1 MKDKKF
7 GLASIIL
14 LGINGVIGSGIFL
27 LPGNAYSLFGPQSIW
42 IYMLDTVLVL
52 ALALCFAEVG
62 GMFDKTGGDYIYA
75 REAYGEFV
83 GFEVGIMKWA
93 ISIIGW
99 ATMAVGFATSLSLFW
114 PSAANGM
121 AKNIIAITILVVLG
135 IVNLFGIEIAK
146 LLNDIVTVGKL
157 IPMVLF
163 IVIGIFFIKG
173 GNFSATQAVDVKNF
187 APAVILVFY
196 AFSGFESIAVAAGEM
211 NNPKKNV
218 PIAIVTTIVVSSI
231 IYILI
236 QAITIGTLGAGLAQ
250 SSAPVA
256 DSANTFMGS
265 FGKILVAVGTIVS
278 IAGINVATSIS
289 APRSGVALAEGGILP
304 AVVAKKNRFNQ
315 PYVAIIITVLIA
327 IPLVIS
333 GSFVQLA
340 VMSVIS
346 KFGQYI
352 PTSLSVIVF
361 RKRKDLK
368 SSFRVPFGYTI
379 PIIAVLFSLWIVY
392 SAWIDDF
399 GKPLSQNRI
408 FVGLGGFIVGVPL
421 YFIFK
426 YISKLKKN
434 ADEKIMI

>member
-121 AKNIIAITILVVLG
+121 TKNIIAITILVVLG
-135 IVNLFGIEIAK
+135 IINLFGIEIAK

-163 IVIGIFFIKG
+163 IAIGIFFIKG
-173 GNFSATQAVDVKNF
+173 GNFSATQAVDLNNF

-236 QAITIGTLGAGLAQ
+236 QAITIGTLGADLAQ
-250 SSAPVA
+250 SAAPVA

-278 IAGINVATSIS
+278 IGGINVATSIS

-304 AVVAKKNRFNQ
+304 AVVAKKNRFDQ

-426 YISKLKKN
+426 YISKLKRMQM
-434 ADEKIMI
+434 EK

>member
-1 MKDKKF
+1 MNEKKF

-99 ATMAVGFATSLSLFW
+99 ATMAVGFSTSLSLFW
-114 PSAANGM
+114 PSAANGTT
-121 AKNIIAITILVVLG
+121 KNIIAITILVVLG

-163 IVIGIFFIKG
+163 IAIGIFFIKG
-173 GNFSATQAVDVKNF
+173 GNFSATQTVDMKNF

-196 AFSGFESIAVAAGEM
+196 AFSGFESLAVAAGEM
-211 NNPKKNV
+211 DNPKKNV

-236 QAITIGTLGAGLAQ
+236 QAVSIGTLGADLAQ

-256 DSANTFMGS
+256 DSAKTFMGS
-265 FGKILVAVGTIVS
+265 FGKILVAIGTIVS

-304 AVVAKKNRFNQ
+304 EVVAKKNRFGQ

-327 IPLVIS
+327 IPLVLS

-379 PIIAVLFSLWIVY
+379 PIIAILFSLWIVY

-426 YISKLKKN
+426 YVTKLKSKS
-434 ADEKIMI
+434 

>member
-1 MKDKKF
+1 MNEKKF

-27 LPGNAYSLFGPQSIW
+27 LPGNAYGLFGPQSIW

-99 ATMAVGFATSLSLFW
+99 ATMAVGFSTSLSLFW
-114 PSAANGM
+114 PSAANGTT
-121 AKNIIAITILVVLG
+121 KNIIAITILVVLG
-135 IVNLFGIEIAK
+135 IINLFGIEIAK
-146 LLNDIVTVGKL
+146 LLNDIVTIGKL

-163 IVIGIFFIKG
+163 IVIGIFFMKG
-173 GNFSATQAVDVKNF
+173 GNFSTTQAVEMKNF

-196 AFSGFESIAVAAGEM
+196 AFSGFESLAVAAGDM
-211 NNPKKNV
+211 DNPKKNV
-218 PIAIVTTIVVSSI
+218 PIAIVTTIAVSSI

-236 QAITIGTLGAGLAQ
+236 QAVSIGTLGADLAQ

-256 DSANTFMGS
+256 EAAKTFMGNS
-265 FGKILVAVGTIVS
+265 GRLLVAIGTIVS

-304 AVVAKKNRFNQ
+304 EFVAKKNRFDQ

-327 IPLVIS
+327 IPLVLS

-361 RKRKDLK
+361 RRRKDFK

-426 YISKLKKN
+426 GITKIKN
-434 ADEKIMI
+434 KS

>member
-27 LPGNAYSLFGPQSIW
+27 LPGNAYNLFGPQSIW

-121 AKNIIAITILVVLG
+121 TKNIIAITILVVLG
-135 IVNLFGIEIAK
+135 IINLFGIEIAK

-163 IVIGIFFIKG
+163 IAIGIFFIKG
-173 GNFSATQAVDVKNF
+173 GNFSATQAVDLNNF

-304 AVVAKKNRFNQ
+304 AVVAKKNRFDQ

-379 PIIAVLFSLWIVY
+379 PIIAVLFSLWIVC

-426 YISKLKKN
+426 YISKLKRIQMGK
-434 ADEKIMI
+434 